1 MGAHAHTHA
10 EGIEEAEHIDFCTIL
25 CNCAS
30 SALQQPFTFLRMT
43 MTGPAIITIWRVG
56 ADLYDQTTLLIC
68 YHPMCCRMTF
78 VHLPYVT
85 LRIIKESTKEG
96 AVWGLPNQ

>member
-10 EGIEEAEHIDFCTIL
+10 GGIEEAEHIDFL

-56 ADLYDQTTLLIC
+56 AGLYDQTALLNR
-68 YHPMCCRMTF
+68 YHPMCCRVTF
-78 VHLPYVT
+78 VHLLYVT

-96 AVWGLPNQ
+96 AVWDLPNQ